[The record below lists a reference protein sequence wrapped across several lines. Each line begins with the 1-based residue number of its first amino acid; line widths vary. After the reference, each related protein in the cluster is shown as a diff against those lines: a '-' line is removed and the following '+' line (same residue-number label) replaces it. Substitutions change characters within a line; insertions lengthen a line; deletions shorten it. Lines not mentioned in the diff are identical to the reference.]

1 VRSRGGYT
9 HSASSP
15 GADHATAGLAQ
26 EARAGLGRRLAS
38 LRRNVGL
45 SQHAVGER
53 IGYSRSAVARAE
65 ATGLGSR
72 DFYRLAGLLL
82 GAGDKLAR
90 ACDNAAALT
99 SAERAYA
106 ARQAREARLASHEPV
121 VMAGWLAEEPEAAQT
136 VMEAACPSCGKQ
148 LAVMLRQTAA
158 LHPAGPPEA

>member
-1 VRSRGGYT
+1 MTSRGGYLYR
-9 HSASSP
+9 ASSP
-15 GADHATAGLAQ
+15 ETDHATAGLAQ
-26 EARAGLGRRLAS
+26 EARAALGRRLAS
-38 LRRNVGL
+38 LRRNAGL
-45 SQHAVGER
+45 SQHALGER

-90 ACDNAAALT
+90 ACDSAAALT
-99 SAERAYA
+99 TAERAYA
-106 ARQAREARLASHEPV
+106 ARQATEARLASQGPGV
-121 VMAGWLAEEPEAAQT
+121 IAGWLGEEPEASQT
-136 VMEAACPSCGKQ
+136 VIEATCPSCGKH